1 MDIQYFALYIT
12 PGPGTRLCDTD
23 SDRSWLELKYLKKKM
38 AGNDI
43 FANIVNIWVCMV

>member
-23 SDRSWLELKYLKKKM
+23 SDRSWH
-38 AGNDI
+38 G
-43 FANIVNIWVCMV
+43 